1 VLGQAGHKDGEAR
14 GSKVIPFPTNE
25 IHDEDAALDWWEHEF
40 AESCESIGAQVNA
53 AALTHVL
60 VASIRQIRDAA
71 SDTHLSLTEAAAETG
86 FSAKQISRWVKT
98 GKIANVGRPNA
109 PRVRRRDI
117 QSHKKAAI
125 LPAPNPLGIVETA
138 QDIARCVA
146 NSKQR

>member
-1 VLGQAGHKDGEAR
+1 MIR
-14 GSKVIPFPTNE
+14 FPSDR

-60 VASIRQIRDAA
+60 VASIRQIRDAGF
-71 SDTHLSLTEAAAETG
+71 DTHLSLTEAAAETG
-86 FSAKQISRWVKT
+86 FSAKQIGRWVKT

-117 QSHKKAAI
+117 QAHKRAAT
-125 LPAPNPLGIVETA
+125 LPAPAPLGIVETA
-138 QDIARCVA
+138 QDIARSVV
-146 NSKQR
+146 NSKER